1 MNFYGIFELFEF
13 WWFGAILDF
22 LDFHGIFEF
31 HEFSFE
37 LEFLAILSLMIF
49 FRQKLDFQN
58 SVLQAFSLI

>member
-37 LEFLAILSLMIF
+37 LEFFGNFESHDF
-49 FRQKLDFQN
+49 FGQKLDF
-58 SVLQAFSLI
+58 